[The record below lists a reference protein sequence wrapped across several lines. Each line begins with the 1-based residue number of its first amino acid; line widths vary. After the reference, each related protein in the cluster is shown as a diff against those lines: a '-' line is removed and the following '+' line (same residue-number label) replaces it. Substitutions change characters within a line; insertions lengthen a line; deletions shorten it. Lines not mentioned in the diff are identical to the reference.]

1 MRSEQFDIDVNPK
14 AYDLKFFSL
23 RTPLEVRG
31 PFIKPHVGV
40 KAGPLIV
47 RAAAAVAALAAAP
60 GALVLVPIT
69 VPGAEDNANCAPLM
83 AKAGQPPKAGVPTLS
98 ASAAAPATPGRKP
111 AAQMPAAGEFSGGQQ
126 R

>member
-1 MRSEQFDIDVNPK
+1 M
-14 AYDLKFFSL
+14 
-23 RTPLEVRG
+23 RG

-40 KAGPLIV
+40 QAGPLIV

-83 AKAGQPPKAGVPTLS
+83 AKAAQPPKAGVPTLS
-98 ASAAAPATPGRKP
+98 APASEAAPSGRKP
-111 AAQMPAAGEFSGGQQ
+111 PTQMPAAGEFSGGQPQ
-126 R
+126 RR